1 MRNKNMDA
9 FYEHMRN
16 KNMDAAEHRLQL
28 FNEHMPQEYLLFKG
42 AEKVLLNVV
51 RCFAKDNFIQQN
63 LYGVRFEKEEDMIS
77 YLLAEFEEVR
87 KFRFRLTDLGNSKLE
102 LTLGETRCP
111 RPNLLEL
118 ENHLFHHLLHS
129 VKVEDVGIPLADIP
143 WEYYEKVERL
153 EILSQAPVPA
163 NAFKKAYFKTI
174 VLHGSKRLMSGCFQ
188 NCIRLTSI
196 NLSGL
201 KFMGVRCFKWCTV
214 LQSIDLS
221 ETDLTSIPL
230 CCFEGCR
237 SLTTVNFPRRL
248 ARINEKAF
256 KGCPLVDIQIDPI
269 AFAHPL
275 FFVHPTAFDKNVVLP
290 EKPDYSPK
298 IQMGELSF
306 QSGTTFYSLLSAPIY
321 NSTHADVL
329 FFAKNIQLCLQA
341 TQSHD
346 AQEWWLHM
354 FKTKRDIKLLTSPR
368 NSREGVYRMWEETKD
383 SEDVE
388 HLRVERKLV
397 QLCNQYNYDGWH
409 TRLSLD
415 NYENVLS
422 KMMYETAILSQKFD
436 SCLTQIAK
444 VKVDRKKIKTA
455 TTAVLMEQKIR
466 IKSGQKTLMDIPIP
480 HKPVS
485 GSAARPPKKQKRL
498 SEMFC
503 RLRF

>member
-1 MRNKNMDA
+1 
-9 FYEHMRN
+9 MRN

-28 FNEHMPQEYLLFKG
+28 FDKHMPREYLLFEG
-42 AEKVLLNVV
+42 ADLLLLNVL
-51 RCFAKDNFIQQN
+51 RRIAQDNFIHQN
-63 LYGVRFEKEEDMIS
+63 LDGVRFEKEEDRIS
-77 YLLAEFEEVR
+77 YLLTEFEKVR
-87 KFRFRLTDLGNSKLE
+87 KFRLTDLGNSKLE
-102 LTLGETRCP
+102 LTLGGTGYP
-111 RPNLLEL
+111 RPNLQAL

-129 VKVEDVGIPLADIP
+129 VKVEDVDISLKNIP
-143 WEYYEKVERL
+143 WGYYQKVERL
-153 EILSQAPVPA
+153 EFLSQAPVPA
-163 NAFKKAYFKTI
+163 NAFQKAYFKTI
-174 VLHGSKRLMSGCFQ
+174 VLHGSKSLMSGCFQ
-188 NCIRLTSI
+188 TCIRLTSI

-201 KFMGVRCFKWCTV
+201 KSMGARCFKYCLA

-221 ETDLTSIPL
+221 ETDLTSIPPS
-230 CCFEGCR
+230 CFDGCR
-237 SLTTVNFPRRL
+237 SLTTVNFPPRL

-256 KGCPLVDIQIDPI
+256 RGCPLVDVKIDPI

-275 FFVHPTAFDKNVVLP
+275 FFVDPSAFDINVVLP

-306 QSGTTFYSLLSAPIY
+306 PSGTTFYSLLSAPIY

-383 SEDVE
+383 SEEVE

-415 NYENVLS
+415 NYANVLS
-422 KMMYETAILSQKFD
+422 KMMYETALLSQKFD

-444 VKVDRKKIKTA
+444 VKVDREKIKTA
-455 TTAVLMEQKIR
+455 TAAVLMEQKIR
-466 IKSGQKTLMDIPIP
+466 IKSRRKILMDIHIP

-485 GSAARPPKKQKRL
+485 GSASRPPKKQKRL

-503 RLRF
+503 GLRF